1 MTNIF
6 FKNAQQTEINTQK
19 IDDNHLKILRE
30 EYLKHINEEKNII
43 YIYVNNFIKANCL
56 KLFRQYNII
65 PKYYLEIIKDKISL
79 VIQCLDMNK
88 DYYKEYYYPA
98 KEGNHKKHQI
108 AVKAAQSF
116 RKEFNISEY
125 DINEEILVK
134 TLSENNNDIYQ
145 TFAIIYG
152 K

>member
-1 MTNIF
+1 M
-6 FKNAQQTEINTQK
+6 
-19 IDDNHLKILRE
+19 
-30 EYLKHINEEKNII
+30 
-43 YIYVNNFIKANCL
+43 
-56 KLFRQYNII
+56 KLFRQYNKIE
-65 PKYYLEIIKDKISL
+65 KNDLEIIKDKISL

-98 KEGNHKKHQI
+98 KEGFIKNLQI
-108 AVKAAQSF
+108 SVKAAQSF

-125 DINEEILVK
+125 DINEQILVK

>member
-1 MTNIF
+1 MSNR
-6 FKNAQQTEINTQK
+6 
-19 IDDNHLKILRE
+19 LKL
-30 EYLKHINEEKNII
+30 I

-56 KLFRQYNII
+56 KLFRQYNKIE
-65 PKYYLEIIKDKISL
+65 KNDLEIIKDKISL

-88 DYYKEYYYPA
+88 DYYKEYYYPV
-98 KEGNHKKHQI
+98 KEGFIKNLQI
-108 AVKAAQSF
+108 SAKAAQSF

-125 DINEEILVK
+125 YINEDILVK

-152 K
+152 KQFIIKFKIYI